1 MGNKYTELQMFYKK
15 LSPGLA
21 ALIGAGAGWALSDT
35 FVEAPR
41 GQMTVSQRREWDRV
55 VDEAMRQKRDSR
67 NRKTLRSL
75 RKDFYSLLQK
85 TDKGHAPVPPRQ
97 GLIWDAAKSRWTN
110 PDNVGKTVV
119 DVQGRKRIRGT
130 GTGVH
135 ERTLATGK
143 TGGRGSGGASAIA
156 GRKFRSAEDT
166 ARSGGIAR
174 TTTASRSP
182 TRGKSK
188 ARSSGVARTAT
199 ASRAPTRGS
208 ALQRYK
214 VS

>member
-1 MGNKYTELQMFYKK
+1 MSTKYTELQMFYKK

-21 ALIGAGAGWALSDT
+21 ALIGAGAGWVLSDSL
-35 FVEAPR
+35 VEAPR
-41 GQMTVSQRREWDRV
+41 GQMTVSQRREWDRL
-55 VDEAMRQKRDSR
+55 VDEAMRQKRDSK
-67 NRKTLRSL
+67 NRRTLRSL

-85 TDKGHAPVPPRQ
+85 TEKGHAPVPPRQ

-110 PDNVGKTVV
+110 PDNVGKTVT

-135 ERTLATGK
+135 ERTLASGR
-143 TGGRGSGGASAIA
+143 TGGRGPGGASAVA

-174 TTTASRSP
+174 TTE
-182 TRGKSK
+182 
-188 ARSSGVARTAT
+188 AR
-199 ASRAPTRGS
+199 RAPTRRKAAPKSRGS
-208 ALQRYK
+208 ALARYK
-214 VS
+214 AKD